1 MPVKHFSPLAPA
13 MCVALVLGPA
23 ACRNGDRATESPSG
37 HTTGGFAPARIAE
50 LYFSTEVDGY
60 IEPCGCTTKP
70 LGGIQ
75 RLATVLERGRKDR
88 VLIDA
93 GNLFFPDR
101 IEPLAREQHLLKSRV
116 LARVYR
122 QLGAAAINIAENDLA
137 EGSDLLK
144 EMQREGAVPFVSA
157 NVRPVGDT
165 GPSIARSFL
174 RSIGDIKVGITG
186 LATPEH
192 LSNVKGITAIEFAPA
207 VRAEVANLRKEGAE
221 VIIVLAH
228 AGELG
233 AKDLARAVPEI
244 DIIVRAPGT
253 PIERE
258 PSAPVRVNNV
268 IIVEAGS
275 QGQHVGKM
283 TLSFGTGAPERP
295 LLLDDSGQRQV
306 KQRALTE
313 RKIRAYR
320 MEADAWSVDPT
331 KAEAVKAK
339 EQQIAALEAE
349 LKQPPQAEPPLE
361 KAHVKMELIRLTEDV
376 PSNPEMSTLLTA
388 YYADLR
394 AMNLEKGDP
403 AKCASPDKSKAV
415 FVGSDACQRCHEDA
429 YAFWKKT
436 KHAKAWAT
444 LEEQGKHF
452 DLTCVGCHT
461 VGYQQ
466 AGGFCRLK
474 DVGALKD
481 VGCESCHGA
490 GSIHVDDSEPSSIT
504 LAVPS
509 DTCMGMCHVPD
520 HSDSFVY
527 EKYLL
532 EITGKGHQLS
542 SGG

>member
-1 MPVKHFSPLAPA
+1 MPVKLQSSLTSAVLA
-13 MCVALVLGPA
+13 ALTLLNV
-23 ACRNGDRATESPSG
+23 ACRNGDRATETPSG
-37 HTTGGFAPARIAE
+37 RSDGFKPARVAE

-70 LGGIQ
+70 LGGVQ
-75 RLATVLERGRKDR
+75 RLATVLNRGRKDR
-88 VLIDA
+88 ALIDA
-93 GNLFFPDR
+93 GNLFFPDK
-101 IEPLAREQHLLKSRV
+101 IEPLAREQHLLKARV
-116 LARVYR
+116 LARAYR
-122 QLGAAAINIAENDLA
+122 QLGAVAINIAENDLA
-137 EGSDLLK
+137 EGSDLLR
-144 EMQREGAVPFVSA
+144 EMQREGSVPFVSS
-157 NVRPVGDT
+157 NVRPVGDV
-165 GPSIARSFL
+165 GPSIARSSL
-174 RSIGDIKVGITG
+174 RTIGDIKIGITG
-186 LATPEH
+186 LATPEN
-192 LSNVKGITAIEFAPA
+192 LASVKGITTIEYAPA
-207 VRAEVANLRKEGAE
+207 VRSEVAMLRKEGAE

-233 AKDLARAVPEI
+233 AKELARAVPEI

-258 PSAPVRVNNV
+258 PAAPVRSGKV

-283 TLSFGTGAPERP
+283 TLSFGTGTPERP
-295 LLLDDSGQRQV
+295 LLLDDSGQKLV
-306 KQRALTE
+306 KQRAFTE

-339 EQQIAALEAE
+339 LDQIASLEAE
-349 LKQPPQAEPPLE
+349 LKRPPQPEPPVE
-361 KAHVKMELIRLTEDV
+361 KPHVKMELIRLTEDI
-376 PSNPEMSTLLTA
+376 PSDPEMSTLLAA

-403 AKCASPDKSKAV
+403 KKCASHDKTKAA
-415 FVGSDACQRCHEDA
+415 FIGSERCQSCHEEE

-474 DVGALKD
+474 DVGELKD

-490 GSIHVDDSEPSSIT
+490 GSIHADDSEPSSIT
-504 LAVPS
+504 LAVPEA
-509 DTCMGMCHVPD
+509 TCNSSCHVPD
-520 HSDSFVY
+520 HSDAFVY

-532 EITGKGHQLS
+532 EVTGKGHELS